1 MTAKTVEPTH
11 KRKSAE
17 QIFAANDTQQDDVYV
32 PEWDTYVLLKG
43 LTGAGRDDYEADI
56 LVTRGSNQTI
66 NARNARAKLI
76 VRCAFQEDGVTPL
89 FTRAQIADLGKKS
102 GTAIQKLFEACR
114 KISGLTAS
122 DMDELTE
129 AFEPAQNGASTSD

>member
-1 MTAKTVEPTH
+1 MTGKAAVNG

-17 QIFAANDTQQDDVYV
+17 QIFATSDVQQEDVWV
-32 PEWDTYVLLKG
+32 PEWETHVLMKG
-43 LTGAGRDDYEADI
+43 LSGTGRDDYEADI
-56 LVTRGSNQTI
+56 ITGKGANQTI

-89 FTRAQIADLGKKS
+89 FTRAQIGDLGQKS
-102 GTAIQKLFEACR
+102 GTAIQRLFECAR
-114 KISGLTAS
+114 KLSGLSSA

-129 AFEPAQNGASTSD
+129 AFEPAQNGAVTSS